1 MIKKILST
9 AKEVLQYYQRSTA
22 VLSGEY
28 SSTSTEVLAL
38 GKIVVAL
45 VFNKYRMSCLELFY
59 PCISF
64 FKVKTNSS
72 PPFGMFLAKIVPPWN
87 NTAFFTMASPRP
99 VPPNFR
105 ERPLS
110 TR

>member
-1 MIKKILST
+1 MGESQYCQGST
-9 AKEVLQYYQRSTA
+9 P
-22 VLSGEY
+22 VLSKEY

-72 PPFGMFLAKIVPPWN
+72 PPFGMFLAKMVPPWN
-87 NTAFFTMASPRP
+87 NTAFFTMASPKP

>member
-45 VFNKYRMSCLELFY
+45 VFNKYRMSCLECFILIY
-59 PCISF
+59 L
-64 FKVKTNSS
+64 SS
-72 PPFGMFLAKIVPPWN
+72 A
-87 NTAFFTMASPRP
+87 
-99 VPPNFR
+99 
-105 ERPLS
+105 
-110 TR
+110 

>member
-22 VLSGEY
+22 VLSEEY

-72 PPFGMFLAKIVPPWN
+72 PPFGMFLAKMVPPWN
-87 NTAFFTMASPRP
+87 NTAFFTMASPKP

>member
-1 MIKKILST
+1 MKYYEIKRFSVLPRKYSST
-9 AKEVLQYYQRSTA
+9 VKGVLQYFQGSTP
-22 VLSGEY
+22 VLLRKYWNQGNC
-28 SSTSTEVLAL
+28 SS
-38 GKIVVAL
+38 
-45 VFNKYRMSCLELFY
+45 FNYRMSCLELFY

-64 FKVKTNSS
+64 FSVKTNSS
-72 PPFGMFLAKIVPPWN
+72 PPFGMFLAKMVPPWN
-87 NTAFFTMASPRP
+87 NTAFFTMASPKP